1 MPQYLSPGVYVEYV
15 PPASL
20 PIAGVATSIAGFI
33 GVVADDVTMPPR
45 PGQFYF
51 QFPSQFQL
59 DQNGNPNLNA
69 QGQPDSLLDS
79 ESNPIPVLV
88 KNKEGKPAFSEDDE
102 GNPVPLVDEND
113 IPFVLVKDDEGNPA
127 LVKDGSYVLVEED
140 GKPKPVLYDVADAG
154 EPILITSWEEFKTKF
169 GDFQEG
175 NKILA
180 HAVYGFFF
188 NGGTRCHVLR
198 VAPSQEDPPV
208 PPLNN
213 PSDELEKFE
222 PVDEI
227 TIVAVPGAVSDI
239 QHNAI
244 IAHCAKMGDRVA
256 ILDGDQNQG
265 PGSVSGIRPVGRSQ
279 QASYAAIYYPWIK
292 VFDPVSE
299 APDIIPPSG
308 HIAGIYA
315 RNDATRGVFKAPAN
329 EVIVNALDVSRPIS
343 KAQQDGLNPE
353 GINVIRSFKGTIK
366 VWGGRTMADDAN
378 ADFRYIST
386 RRYFNYL
393 VESINDGTQFA
404 VFEPNDLGLWQ
415 RIKRTV
421 GDFLLNEWRSGALF
435 GETPDKAFFV
445 KCDAETNPKEV
456 RELGQVVTLIGVAIV
471 KPAEFVIFRIQQT
484 AGE

>member
-20 PIAGVATSIAGFI
+20 PVAGVATSVAGFI
-33 GVVADDVTMPPR
+33 GVVANDVTMPDQ
-45 PGQFYF
+45 PGKF
-51 QFPSQFQL
+51 QNDS
-59 DQNGNPNLNA
+59 DGNP
-69 QGQPDSLLDS
+69 
-79 ESNPIPVLV
+79 VL
-88 KNKEGKPAFSEDDE
+88 DDE
-102 GNPVPLVDEND
+102 GNPVPAPYEL
-113 IPFVLVKDDEGNPA
+113 A
-127 LVKDGSYVLVEED
+127 T
-140 GKPKPVLYDVADAG
+140 AG
-154 EPILITSWEEFKTKF
+154 EPTLITSWQEFKTRF

-188 NGGTRCHVLR
+188 NGGSRCYVLR
-198 VAPSQEDPPV
+198 VAAATDIDDPAQ
-208 PPLNN
+208 
-213 PSDELEKFE
+213 ELEKFE
-222 PVDEI
+222 TVDEI
-227 TIVAVPGAVSDI
+227 TIVAVPGAISPT
-239 QHNAI
+239 QHTAI

-256 ILDGDQNQG
+256 VLDGDQTKN
-265 PGSVSGIRPVGRSQ
+265 PSEVSDIRPVGRSQ

-292 VFDPVSE
+292 VFDPVSN
-299 APDIIPPSG
+299 APDTIPPSG

-329 EVIVNALDVSRPIS
+329 EVIVNALDVSLPIS

-366 VWGGRTMADDAN
+366 VWGARTMADDAT
-378 ADFRYIST
+378 ADFRYVST

-393 VESINDGTQFA
+393 QESIDDGTQFA
-404 VFEPNDLGLWQ
+404 VFEPNNLALWQ

-421 GDFLLNEWRSGALF
+421 GDFLLNEWRDGALF
-435 GETPDKAFFV
+435 GETPEQAFFV

-456 RELGQVVTLIGVAIV
+456 RELGQVVALIGVAIV

>member
-51 QFPSQFQL
+51 EFPSQFQL
-59 DQNGNPNLNA
+59 DDNGNPVLNDEDE
-69 QGQPDSLLDS
+69 PELIVD
-79 ESNPIPVLV
+79 PIPFVV
-88 KNKEGKPAFSEDDE
+88 KDKEGKPAFFEDDE
-102 GNPVPLVDEND
+102 GNSVPLLDADGNPTVFVKDKDEKTALVTYGSH
-113 IPFVLVKDDEGNPA
+113 VLVKDNEGNP
-127 LVKDGSYVLVEED
+127 V
-140 GKPKPVLYDVADAG
+140 PVLYDVADAG

-198 VAPSQEDPPV
+198 VATATEIDD
-208 PPLNN
+208 

-222 PVDEI
+222 AVDEI

-256 ILDGDQNQG
+256 ILDGDQTQG
-265 PGSVSGIRPVGRSQ
+265 PGSVNGIRPVGRSQ

-292 VFDPVSE
+292 VFDPVTK
-299 APDIIPPSG
+299 APDTIPPSG

-329 EVIVNALDVSRPIS
+329 EVVVNALDVSRSIS

-366 VWGGRTMADDAN
+366 VWGARTMADDAN

>member
-20 PIAGVATSIAGFI
+20 PIAGVATSVAGFI
-33 GVVADDVTMPPR
+33 GVVADDVTMPPQ
-45 PGQFYF
+45 PGQFD
-51 QFPSQFQL
+51 L
-59 DQNGNPNLNA
+59 AN
-69 QGQPDSLLDS
+69 
-79 ESNPIPVLV
+79 EPIPYTL
-88 KNKEGKPAFSEDDE
+88 
-102 GNPVPLVDEND
+102 
-113 IPFVLVKDDEGNPA
+113 A
-127 LVKDGSYVLVEED
+127 L
-140 GKPKPVLYDVADAG
+140 AG

-227 TIVAVPGAVSDI
+227 TIVAVPGAISQA
-239 QHNAI
+239 QHTAI

-256 ILDGDQNQG
+256 ILDGVQTED
-265 PGSVSGIRPVGRSQ
+265 PGNVSGIRPVGPSQ

-292 VFDPVSE
+292 VFDPVTE
-299 APDIIPPSG
+299 VPDIIPPSG

-329 EVIVNALDVSRPIS
+329 EVVVNALDISRPIS

-366 VWGGRTMADDAN
+366 VWGARTMADDAN

-445 KCDAETNPKEV
+445 KCDADTNPPEV